1 MCLSIAI
8 LCFGVISATS
18 VEYSISGKITYEAP
32 NLDVKVTTKTYG
44 IPWSSS
50 NDESAIFHL
59 CFSCDELRDEAGS
72 VFIGDEWSNLS
83 ADDKTTFAKSYGE
96 MLMDSMES
104 ATLTEAEDTDGMNL
118 VCSSEWTPSST
129 SNETV
134 IPINY
139 GDSENEENKYWIY
152 FTCINVQ
159 NLNSEKAV
167 KANLIDTTDVTNGD
181 NRNSL
186 IFQTTDTLNYI
197 TTADN
202 QTVTNSDGS
211 KTTSSCRN
219 LVLIYSVKDLYTKV
233 EDVSFSYNVKITE
246 DNDESLNNQK
256 TLLSDETNGYY
267 YVNLGTALNGAKKI
281 GTKWRLV
288 SLDGKTKYSSF
299 SSYSTPTLQPG
310 KSLFVQETALGD
322 SFEFD
327 TNYGNNYFTSS
338 IREKVQTG
346 EYLGLTESDISDF
359 IEPVELGS
367 IDYYVGSDSS
377 YTVDSDVT
385 AITKDNSDT
394 TRDYFYLM
402 SYAEFNTFISSG
414 AIYYDGNGD
423 TCSYY
428 LRNPWSRSATTHDVQ
443 TNSIMYCCEEGKIA
457 VTSSFYSNYIR
468 SMFTLSSSYSG

>member
-44 IPWSSS
+44 IPWSST
-50 NDESAIFHL
+50 NEGCAVYHL
-59 CFSCDELRDEAGS
+59 CFSCDELRDEASS
-72 VFIGDEWSNLS
+72 VFIGDEWSDLS
-83 ADDKTTFAKSYGE
+83 ADDKTTFTEVYRKIFMAQ
-96 MLMDSMES
+96 MES
-104 ATLTEAEDTDGMNL
+104 TRLVEPDSTDWLNL

-139 GDSENEENKYWIY
+139 GDSETEENKYWIY
-152 FTCINVQ
+152 LTFINVQ

-233 EDVSFSYNVKITE
+233 ENVSFSYNVKITE
-246 DNDESLNNQK
+246 DDGESLGNQK

-281 GTKWRLV
+281 GRKWRLV
-288 SLDGKTKYSSF
+288 SLDGQTRYTYDSSN
-299 SSYSTPTLQPG
+299 SPTLQKG
-310 KSLFVQETALGD
+310 KSLFVQETYSESSD
-322 SFEFD
+322 STYFNEGSSNS
-327 TNYGNNYFTSS
+327 NYYTSS
-338 IREKVQTG
+338 IRKKVQTG

-359 IEPVELGS
+359 IEPVDLGS
-367 IDYYVGSDSS
+367 ISYYMGNSS
-377 YTVDSDVT
+377 SLSIDTDAT
-385 AITKDNSDT
+385 PITKDSSDT
-394 TRDYFYLM
+394 TKDYFYLM
-402 SYAEFNTFISSG
+402 SYEEVNTFL
-414 AIYYDGNGD
+414 D
-423 TCSYY
+423 TKAFTDWYA
-428 LRNPWSRSATTHDVQ
+428 LRNPWSRYKSSESVRTNVMIEIFADGDVYTMQ
-443 TNSIMYCCEEGKIA
+443 A
-457 VTSSFYSNYIR
+457 SSSCGIR
-468 SMFTLSSSYSG
+468 TMFTLSSSYSG